1 MGDRDGADEREEEEP
16 PESKPDDSAA
26 EDQQV
31 PSSTAADAKD
41 EDGDDGEAPKPSVD
55 RQQSPSDDEPA
66 DWWEDHRPE
75 DVVDETP
82 TESAS
87 PPDDA
92 SSDGETDGD
101 ADDDP
106 SAASGD
112 ESTYDDVLEPATRRN
127 QVEKV
132 EKTRDEIGP
141 PTDDGEDD
149 ERDDGPEGPDDGDGE
164 RAVGDADESET
175 NDGDGEPEQ
184 ARSQSASQAGGAGA
198 RGSATARPG
207 TAPGAD
213 RADDAESDEQETD
226 GAGARASGGGRAG
239 MARGSAT
246 ARPSPAEQRGR
257 EPDPGP
263 APETAPDDEEMPLTE
278 HVEEMALRL
287 LAVGLVMF
295 GVAGIVVFYADNLIN
310 FLWYSFLGDVTACPG
325 PNCDVSPRVYHP
337 LSLVLARLKVST
349 LVGLIIALPV
359 GVYQT
364 YRFMRPGLYPRERRY
379 YLAAVPTSVVLAAVG
394 VGFAYFAV
402 LPSLFAYF
410 TQYSE
415 QAATTAFGLTET
427 FNLIVLMLGFFALIF
442 QIPLLVMLAIMMGV
456 TSRQWMEDRRL
467 YFWGGFAAV
476 AFVFSPD
483 PTGMAPL
490 IVAVTMIIL
499 FEGTLTLLR
508 WTGTGSPIPTAEEAA
523 DARPLAYLAAALGGY
538 IASSGPLPP
547 SYYGTLPTQVTDAL
561 ANAGGPIATPAI
573 LAGVLIALFEISA
586 LLLRRFG
593 RSRRA
598 LRARLAVDS
607 ARIPIWLGA
616 AVVGYFG
623 SPNPTLVIAAENLA
637 LPPVQAGAVAVGL
650 VVLYELFVTGLRW
663 RAGKSDDGEAGE
675 DSAADEI

>member
-1 MGDRDGADEREEEEP
+1 MGDRDGDDDRNEAP
-16 PESKPDDSAA
+16 TESNPDDST

-31 PSSTAADAKD
+31 PSSTAADAKANDESEAAADGADDSGDGKRHRSPEEAATSGHSDDDDDAVDD
-41 EDGDDGEAPKPSVD
+41 EDDDSLGGVEDDDTPWSPPTSDEVDEQYDRDPESVVDDDPEDWWEEHPPENVVDEESTGDTSAPEESTAEATGDS
-55 RQQSPSDDEPA
+55 SDDETVDDEDLEPA
-66 DWWEDHRPE
+66 ARRNQMEKAKATHREVNRSKGPS
-75 DVVDETP
+75 DRP
-82 TESAS
+82 A
-87 PPDDA
+87 DDA
-92 SSDGETDGD
+92 SEPESE
-101 ADDDP
+101 
-106 SAASGD
+106 ASG
-112 ESTYDDVLEPATRRN
+112 TP
-127 QVEKV
+127 K
-132 EKTRDEIGP
+132 
-141 PTDDGEDD
+141 DG
-149 ERDDGPEGPDDGDGE
+149 
-164 RAVGDADESET
+164 
-175 NDGDGEPEQ
+175 
-184 ARSQSASQAGGAGA
+184 AGGAPKGGA
-198 RGSATARPG
+198 A
-207 TAPGAD
+207 
-213 RADDAESDEQETD
+213 
-226 GAGARASGGGRAG
+226 
-239 MARGSAT
+239 SAT
-246 ARPSPAEQRGR
+246 ARPSPTEQRGYDSDV
-257 EPDPGP
+257 EP
-263 APETAPDDEEMPLTE
+263 ATAPDDEEMPLTE

-310 FLWYSFLGDVTACPG
+310 FLWYSFLGDAAACPG
-325 PNCDVSPRVYHP
+325 PNCEVSPRVYHP

-349 LVGLIIALPV
+349 LVGLIVALPV

-379 YLAAVPTSVVLAAVG
+379 YLAAVPTSVVLAVTG

-415 QAATTAFGLTET
+415 QAAVTAFSLTET

-523 DARPLAYLAAALGGY
+523 DARPLAYVAAALGGY
-538 IASSGPLPP
+538 IASSGPIPPGYYDALPP
-547 SYYGTLPTQVTDAL
+547 QVTEAL
-561 ANAGGPIATPAI
+561 ANTGGPIATPAI
-573 LAGVLIALFEISA
+573 LGGALIALFEIGA

-598 LRARLAVDS
+598 LKLRLAVDD

-623 SPNPTLVIAAENLA
+623 SPDPTLVIAAENLA
-637 LPPVQAGAVAVGL
+637 LPPAQAGLVAVGL
-650 VVLYELFVTGLRW
+650 IVLYELFVAVLRW
-663 RAGKSDDGEAGE
+663 RGGDGTTDEAT
-675 DSAADEI
+675 ADEA

>member
-1 MGDRDGADEREEEEP
+1 MGDRDGTDDRVNEEGT
-16 PESKPDDSAA
+16 ESGPDDSAGD
-26 EDQQV
+26 DQQV
-31 PSSTAADAKD
+31 PSSTAADAKADDDDRETTTASSDRSPGDGKRRRSPEELSGNGGETDEGD
-41 EDGDDGEAPKPSVD
+41 EDDDGLGGVEADDSPWAPPTSDEVD
-55 RQQSPSDDEPA
+55 EQYDRDPDAVADDDPE
-66 DWWEDHRPE
+66 DWWEDHPPE
-75 DVVDETP
+75 DVVDEAATGD
-82 TESAS
+82 E
-87 PPDDA
+87 PDDEPD
-92 SSDGETDGD
+92 SEPDDETDSE
-101 ADDDP
+101 P
-106 SAASGD
+106 D
-112 ESTYDDVLEPATRRN
+112 EDELEPAARRN
-127 QVEKV
+127 QMEKAKATHREV
-132 EKTRDEIGP
+132 NRSKGP
-141 PTDDGEDD
+141 SD
-149 ERDDGPEGPDDGDGE
+149 
-164 RAVGDADESET
+164 
-175 NDGDGEPEQ
+175 EQ
-184 ARSQSASQAGGAGA
+184 AQTHGVGAAKGGAK
-198 RGSATARPG
+198 SATARPDP
-207 TAPGAD
+207 T
-213 RADDAESDEQETD
+213 
-226 GAGARASGGGRAG
+226 
-239 MARGSAT
+239 
-246 ARPSPAEQRGR
+246 EQRGYDSDA
-257 EPDPGP
+257 EPP
-263 APETAPDDEEMPLTE
+263 TAPDDQEMPLTE

-310 FLWYSFLGDVTACPG
+310 FLWYSFLSDGAATCPG
-325 PNCDVSPRVYHP
+325 PNCGVSPRVYHP

-379 YLAAVPTSVVLAAVG
+379 YLAAVPTSVVLAATG

-490 IVAVTMIIL
+490 IVAVTMIAL

-547 SYYGTLPTQVTDAL
+547 GYHDALPAQVTDVL
-561 ANAGGPIATPAI
+561 ANTGGPVATPAI
-573 LAGVLIALFEISA
+573 LAGVLIALFEVGA
-586 LLLRRFG
+586 FLVRRFG

-598 LRARLAVDS
+598 LKLRLAIDD

-616 AVVGYFG
+616 VVVGYFG
-623 SPNPTLVIAAENLA
+623 SPEPTLVIAAENLA
-637 LPPVQAGAVAVGL
+637 LPPVQAGLVAVGL
-650 VVLYELFVTGLRW
+650 VVLYELFVAGLRW
-663 RAGKSDDGEAGE
+663 RASGEEVAEQASDGA
-675 DSAADEI
+675 